1 MANVNRFLKDLW
13 QLTRPYWFSE
23 ERLQARA
30 LLALIVAINL
40 GLVYLEVQFNQ
51 WNNGFYNSLQ
61 NKDLPEFYALLW
73 RFMGLAVIFIV
84 ASVYQLYFN
93 QMLQI
98 RWRRWLTDHYLNGW
112 IAGRTYYR
120 LQLAG
125 DTDNPDQRI
134 ADDLA
139 QFVDRTLNLTLGFMS
154 AVVTLGSFL
163 TILWGL
169 SGAISFTLAG
179 NVVEIQGYMV
189 WVALIY
195 AVIGTALMHLIGRP
209 LIPLNFEQQKVE
221 ANFRFSLVR
230 FRENAEGIAL
240 HRGEAGEIRSLR
252 EHFGAVACNWWAI
265 MKRQKKLTWFR
276 AGYSQIA
283 VIFPF
288 IVAAPRHFSGQ
299 ITLGDLMQTASA
311 FGQVQGAL
319 SWFVGAYTQ
328 LASWKATVDRLIG
341 FQAAIQRTQEASA
354 ALTGIVTVVGNDNDT
369 AVSGDNIELRLPN
382 GSQLVA
388 PFTIRLES
396 GKSLLIT
403 GASGSGK
410 STVFRALAGLWPWGH
425 GTVHLPRGK
434 KILFLPQKP
443 YLIIGTLRAQ
453 LSYPSPADT
462 YSDSDLK
469 GVLSDCD
476 LPQLSERL
484 DEHQHWA
491 QQLSGGEQQRI
502 AFARALLHK
511 PDWLFMDE
519 GTASMDEASEARI
532 YALLRTQL
540 PATTVVSI
548 GHRPTLMQYHE
559 HHASLVRENGV
570 GRLDQTATTS
580 MSGSI

>member
-1 MANVNRFLKDLW
+1 MANVKLFLKDLW
-13 QLTRPYWFSE
+13 QLTRPYWYSE
-23 ERLQARA
+23 EKYQARA

-61 NKDLPEFYALLW
+61 NKDLPEFYELLW
-73 RFMGLAVIFIV
+73 RFTGLAVVFII

-98 RWRRWLTDHYLNGW
+98 RWRRWLTDHYLKDW
-112 IAGRTYYR
+112 IAERTYYR

-169 SGAISFTLAG
+169 SGAMSVTLG
-179 NVVEIQGYMV
+179 GSTIEIQGYMV

-195 AVIGTALMHLIGRP
+195 AVVGTWLMHLIGRP

-240 HRGEAGEIRSLR
+240 HRGEAGEIRGLR
-252 EHFGAVACNWWAI
+252 ERFGAVATNWWEI

-288 IVAAPRHFSGQ
+288 VVAAPRYFSGQ
-299 ITLGDLMQTASA
+299 IKLGDLMQTASA

-319 SWFVGAYTQ
+319 SWFVTAYTQ
-328 LASWKATVDRLIG
+328 LAHWKATVDRLTG
-341 FQAAIQRTQEASA
+341 FQAAMMRTQEARA
-354 ALTGIVTVVGNDNDT
+354 KEPGIVTAASGDT
-369 AVSGDNIELRLPN
+369 SISGDNIELRLPN
-382 GSQLVA
+382 GTSLVT
-388 PFTIRLES
+388 PFTLKFTP
-396 GKSLLIT
+396 GKSVLIT

-410 STVFRALAGLWPWGH
+410 STVFRALAGLWPWGG
-425 GTVHLPRGK
+425 GTVHLPAGK
-434 KILFLPQKP
+434 TVMFLPQKP

-453 LSYPSPADT
+453 LAYPAPPVT
-462 YSDSDLK
+462 YSDADFAR
-469 GVLSDCD
+469 VLNDCD
-476 LPQLSERL
+476 LPQLVKRL
-484 DEHQHWA
+484 DEEQHWA

-502 AFARALLHK
+502 AFARALLCK

-519 GTASMDEASEARI
+519 GTASLDEGAEARL
-532 YALLRTQL
+532 YTLLRTQL
-540 PATTVVSI
+540 PGTTVVSI
-548 GHRPTLMQYHE
+548 GHRPALAQYHDQRV
-559 HHASLVRENGV
+559 SLVRENGV
-570 GRLDQTATTS
+570 GRLVLA
-580 MSGSI
+580 

>member
-1 MANVNRFLKDLW
+1 MGKINVFLTDLW
-13 QLTRPYWFSE
+13 RLTKPYWFSE
-23 ERLQARA
+23 ERVQARA
-30 LLALIVAINL
+30 LLALIVVINL

-61 NKDLPEFYALLW
+61 NKDLPAFYELLW
-73 RFMGLAVIFIV
+73 RFSGLAVIFII

-98 RWRRWLTDHYLNGW
+98 RWRRWLTDRYLNDW

-120 LQLAG
+120 LQLAAG

-154 AVVTLGSFL
+154 SVVTLFSFL

-169 SGAISFTLAG
+169 SGAISFTLG
-179 NVVEIQGYMV
+179 GSTYNVQGYMV

-195 AVIGTALMHLIGRP
+195 AVAGTWLMHLIGRP

-230 FRENAEGIAL
+230 FRENAEGVAL
-240 HRGEAGEIRSLR
+240 HHGEAGEIRGLR
-252 EHFGAVACNWWAI
+252 ERFTAVATNWWEI

-288 IVAAPRHFSGQ
+288 IVAAPRYFSGQ
-299 ITLGDLMQTASA
+299 IKLGDLMQTASA

-319 SWFVGAYTQ
+319 SWFVSAYTQ
-328 LASWKATVDRLIG
+328 LASWKATVDRLTG
-341 FQAAIQRTQEASA
+341 FQAAMARTQEATRA
-354 ALTGIVTVVGNDNDT
+354 EPGIVTGAAT
-369 AVSGDNIELRLPN
+369 VSGVICENIELRLPN
-382 GSQLVA
+382 GGPLVA
-388 PFTIRLES
+388 PFTLKLEQGQS
-396 GKSLLIT
+396 VLIT

-410 STVFRALAGLWPWGH
+410 STVFRALAGLWPWGR
-425 GTVHLPRGK
+425 GTVHMPQNQRV
-434 KILFLPQKP
+434 LFLPQKP

-453 LSYPSPADT
+453 LSYPSAADT
-462 YSDSDLK
+462 YTDAELK
-469 GVLSDCD
+469 RALLDCD
-476 LPQLSERL
+476 LPQLAERL
-484 DEHQHWA
+484 DEEQHWA

-502 AFARALLHK
+502 AFARAILHK

-519 GTASMDEASEARI
+519 GTASLDEASEARL
-532 YALLRTQL
+532 YTLLRTQL
-540 PATTVVSI
+540 PGTTVISI
-548 GHRPTLMQYHE
+548 GHRPALAQYHDRRV
-559 HHASLVRENGV
+559 SLVRENGV
-570 GRLDQTATTS
+570 GKMEFA
-580 MSGSI
+580 